1 VREISG
7 SGCALSQSCETENTL
22 GERDMR
28 RILALR
34 WTVAFSIGVLATT
47 AGLAYA
53 GCSCGFGPDART
65 QADKEL
71 WLNKRDKAVSIA
83 KHLPWGLPQ
92 SRSDGYAFFPLVQR
106 DYVIGY
112 SKELA
117 IPLWT
122 AYLLT
127 RQTLDARE
135 KAKKA
140 SADKSRKECFRAD
153 PRLSNGET
161 AYCSNYDEPVY
172 DQGHLVPD
180 ADMPARPVSALINS
194 YVFSNITPQH
204 CHFNRGVWLLFEGLV
219 RKWAIE
225 KGEVN
230 VISGVVFDRDGDN
243 MPDKLSVAQR
253 IKANK
258 YGAAPAIPTHFYKAV
273 MHKTESGDMQSIAI
287 LLPHIDQKMTRQ
299 NDKDYLTQHIVTIE
313 KIEEVAG
320 IDLSP
325 NVSSAR
331 SSPQAGVDR
340 FLAPALWDVDGG
352 LPSTFDAACR

>member
-1 VREISG
+1 MR
-7 SGCALSQSCETENTL
+7 ALVL
-22 GERDMR
+22 W
-28 RILALR
+28 LA
-34 WTVAFSIGVLATT
+34 VAFSGGILTITTELAN
-47 AGLAYA
+47 A
-53 GCSCGFGPDART
+53 GCSCGFSPEARAL
-65 QADKEL
+65 ADKEL

-83 KHLPWGLPQ
+83 KHLPWGMPQ
-92 SRSDGYAFFPLVQR
+92 GRANGDAFQPLVQR

-122 AYLLT
+122 AHLLT

-135 KAKKA
+135 KEKRA
-140 SADKSRKECFRAD
+140 SKDRSRKECFRAD
-153 PRLSNGET
+153 PRLNNGE
-161 AYCSNYDEPVY
+161 AAFCSNYDEPVY

-194 YVFSNITPQH
+194 YLFSNIAPQH

-219 RKWAIE
+219 REWARE

-230 VISGVVFDRDGDN
+230 VISGVVFGRDNDN
-243 MPDKLSVAQR
+243 KPDKISDVQR
-253 IKANK
+253 IQANK
-258 YGAAPAIPTHFYKAV
+258 FGAAPAIPTHFYKVV
-273 MHKTESGDMQSIAI
+273 MHKSDAGEMQSIAV

-313 KIEEVAG
+313 KIEELAG

-325 NVSSAR
+325 NVSTAR
-331 SSPQAGVDR
+331 SSSQASIDR
-340 FLAPALWDVDGG
+340 FLAPALWGVENG

>member
-1 VREISG
+1 M
-7 SGCALSQSCETENTL
+7 
-22 GERDMR
+22 MR
-28 RILALR
+28 ALAL
-34 WTVAFSIGVLATT
+34 WWSVVLSMGLLTTT
-47 AGLAYA
+47 AELAHA
-53 GCSCGFGPDART
+53 GCSCGFSPDARA

-71 WLNKRDKAVSIA
+71 WLNKRDKAASITM
-83 KHLPWGLPQ
+83 HLPWGMPQ
-92 SRSDGYAFFPLVQR
+92 GRSNGYAFLPLVQR

-122 AYLLT
+122 AHRLT

-135 KAKKA
+135 RAKRA
-140 SADKSRKECFRAD
+140 SANKTRKECFRAD
-153 PRLSNGET
+153 PRLNNG
-161 AYCSNYDEPVY
+161 AAAFCSNYDEPVY

-180 ADMPARPVSALINS
+180 ADMPARPVSSLINS

-219 RKWAIE
+219 REWARE

-230 VISGVVFDRDGDN
+230 VISGVVFDRDNDKQ
-243 MPDKLSVAQR
+243 PDKLSDAQR

-258 YGAAPAIPTHFYKAV
+258 FGAAPAIPTHFYKVV

-313 KIEEVAG
+313 KIEEMAG

-325 NVSSAR
+325 SVSTAR
-331 SSPQAGVDR
+331 AAPQVGVDR
-340 FLAPALWDVDGG
+340 FLAPALWSAEQG
-352 LPSTFDAACR
+352 LPATFDAACK

>member
-1 VREISG
+1 M
-7 SGCALSQSCETENTL
+7 A
-22 GERDMR
+22 
-28 RILALR
+28 ILA
-34 WTVAFSIGVLATT
+34 ASAD
-47 AGLAYA
+47 LAYA
-53 GCSCGFGPDART
+53 GCSCGFSPDARA

-71 WLNKRDKAVSIA
+71 WLNKRDKSASIA
-83 KHLPWGLPQ
+83 RHLPWGLPQ
-92 SRSDGYAFFPLVQR
+92 SRPDGYAFLPLVQR

-122 AYLLT
+122 AHLLT
-127 RQTLDARE
+127 RQTLNARE

-153 PRLSNGET
+153 PRLNNGET

-172 DQGHLVPD
+172 DQGHMVPD

-219 RKWAIE
+219 REWARE
-225 KGEVN
+225 EGEVN
-230 VISGVVFDRDGDN
+230 VISGVVFDRDNDN
-243 MPDKLSVAQR
+243 KPDKTSEAQR

-258 YGAAPAIPTHFYKAV
+258 FGAAPAIPSHFYKVV
-273 MHKTESGDMQSIAI
+273 MHKTESGDMQSIAV

-299 NDKDYLTQHIVTIE
+299 SDMEYLTQHIVTIE
-313 KIEEVAG
+313 KIEEVARV
-320 IDLSP
+320 DLSP
-325 NVSSAR
+325 NVNTSRA
-331 SSPQAGVDR
+331 PTQTAVEQ
-340 FLAPALWDVDGG
+340 FLAPALWATENG
-352 LPSTFDAACR
+352 LPSTFDAACK